1 MSTIF
6 EKLAHEHAALSTQDQ
21 RELND
26 VLARVPHGRLADA
39 VTKAVRELPSEDYYA
54 HTEPGV
60 NGTDPLGSLGKG
72 DLTRLVGSVLG
83 VLTSSGVT
91 PAQVAQQ
98 TGAETSDPKYVTS
111 DDMARIVQWVQQNH
125 PEVLGQVAQ
134 QYQAN
139 PNILQTLLGNK
150 ALMTAITAVRATGR

>member
-1 MSTIF
+1 MSSIF
-6 EKLAHEHAALSTQDQ
+6 EKLANEQATLDPQEQRQLNEALANVPQG
-21 RELND
+21 ELS
-26 VLARVPHGRLADA
+26 AA
-39 VTKAVRELPSEDYYA
+39 VTNAVKQLPSEDYYA

-60 NGTDPLGSLGKG
+60 NGTDPLGSLGKA

-83 VLTSSGVT
+83 ALNGKGVSPT
-91 PAQVAQQ
+91 QVAQA
-98 TGAETSDPKYVTS
+98 TGAETTDPKYVTS

-125 PEVLGQVAQ
+125 PEVLGHVAQ

-150 ALMTAITAVRATGR
+150 ALMTAIAQVRPGKR